1 MRMGRRAL
9 LENKNMK
16 KAINE
21 CTNNLNEFYLT
32 DKLLSE
38 IFKEYKE
45 FVLKRDM
52 CLKTKAAQFSR
63 FKSVENRGPIYLSKY
78 ITRILNYSK
87 DFLYTRGRNGR
98 PSHFERINDR

>member
-52 CLKTKAAQFSR
+52 CLRTHR
-63 FKSVENRGPIYLSKY
+63 Y
-78 ITRILNYSK
+78 NYECK
-87 DFLYTRGRNGR
+87 D
-98 PSHFERINDR
+98 